1 MIHVT
6 IYMFLKYKSLYPNQ
20 IIDTQKQHACDVN
33 NLILSRHVQLASTSR
48 VKIENGGLQ
57 A

>member
-1 MIHVT
+1 
-6 IYMFLKYKSLYPNQ
+6 MFLKYKSLYPNQ